1 MDMKAFRADLQQ
13 KSFNA
18 RKTNNYEDRI
28 NVTYK
33 GMVSENS
40 EEYYKELSENLE
52 KSVNFLSGL
61 LRAAEYQSIN
71 VGIQNA
77 LRGRSNNVYEEYVPP
92 VYAPFTPGQGYV
104 PPPAPPTPPPPPPP
118 PAPEPAP
125 SAPPPP
131 DVIPTYDWPTPP
143 LMGEGTGAPDPSEY
157 FPEGLTPT
165 QGPNKDDYPKTK
177 DGVQTYLRDKARWE
191 SARKLYY
198 HRLRNQTKP
207 NPRPQTPRKGG
218 GYYPAGN

>member
-1 MDMKAFRADLQQ
+1 MYLFILNKFMDMKAFRADLQQ

-77 LRGRSNNVYEEYVPP
+77 LRGRSNNLNEIASPAVTPAPAVP
-92 VYAPFTPGQGYV
+92 APAPAG
-104 PPPAPPTPPPPPPP
+104 PPAWIEPLLPPRVRGPITSPGPGVGGLGVFPKNPSPGDSYK
-118 PAPEPAP
+118 APNGTIFIF
-125 SAPPPP
+125 
-131 DVIPTYDWPTPP
+131 VNGDWIVWNN
-143 LMGEGTGAPDPSEY
+143 
-157 FPEGLTPT
+157 
-165 QGPNKDDYPKTK
+165 PNKP
-177 DGVQTYLRDKARWE
+177 
-191 SARKLYY
+191 
-198 HRLRNQTKP
+198 
-207 NPRPQTPRKGG
+207 
-218 GYYPAGN
+218 